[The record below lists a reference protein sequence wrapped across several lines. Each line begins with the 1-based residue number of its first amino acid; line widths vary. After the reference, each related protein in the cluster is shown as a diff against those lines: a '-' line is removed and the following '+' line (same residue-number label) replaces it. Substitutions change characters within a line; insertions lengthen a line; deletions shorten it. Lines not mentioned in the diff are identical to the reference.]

1 MKKTFFAFASTLFIL
16 TACNKE
22 NIQDDN
28 LVAEEPVSATGRC
41 VSHEIL
47 EEQLLADPARAA
59 RLEALEDFTKGFDIS
74 SGRYA
79 SGGNIIIPVVVNV
92 LYKTAAQN
100 ISNAQIQS
108 QIDVLNAD
116 YAALN
121 SDYNS
126 TPSYFQGVR
135 SGDTHIRFELAGIVR
150 KATTKS
156 SWRTDDSMK
165 KSKKGGIDP
174 TSPANTLN
182 MWICNL
188 SGGILGYAQFP
199 GGAAATDGVVLDD
212 NATGKTG
219 TAAAPYGLG
228 RTATHEVGHWLNL
241 RHIWG
246 DATCGND
253 FVNDTPLHQSSNG
266 GCPTYPKY
274 GSCSSSIPMQ
284 TMNYMDYTY
293 DACMHMFTVGQSTRM
308 NATFAGSRSGFAL

>member
-1 MKKTFFAFASTLFIL
+1 MAGCFIL
-16 TACNKE
+16 VTGCNKANME
-22 NIQDDN
+22 QESLQPDN
-28 LVAEEPVSATGRC
+28 PSELSGRC

-47 EEQLLADPARAA
+47 EEQIRQDPARAA
-59 RLEALEDFTKGFDIS
+59 RLEALEDFTREFAKHPA
-74 SGRYA
+74 GRYV
-79 SGGNIIIPVVVNV
+79 SGDNIVIPVMVNV
-92 LYKTAAQN
+92 LYKTAAEN

-116 YAALN
+116 YAATN

-126 TPSYFQGVR
+126 TPAYFQGVR
-135 SGDTHIRFELAGIVR
+135 SGDTHIRFELAGVVR
-150 KATTKS
+150 KATTKA

-174 TSPANTLN
+174 TSPTNTLN
-182 MWICNL
+182 LWVCNL

-199 GGAAATDGVVLDD
+199 GGSAATDGVVIDN

-253 FVNDTPLHQSSNG
+253 FVGDTPLHQSSNG
-266 GCPTYPKY
+266 GCPTFPKY
-274 GSCSSSIPMQ
+274 GSCSSTVPMQ

-293 DACMHMFTVGQSTRM
+293 DACMYMFTSGQNTRM